1 MTDLAA
7 RIDAMYEKL
16 LTRLD
21 EPGQDGQTPAL
32 NHVTQ
37 ALVAAGNWL
46 KLKRE
51 LEGADWGSELGQAEA
66 GRGSA
71 RLGGARQGM
80 EGRGD
85 DD

>member
-21 EPGQDGQTPAL
+21 EPGQDGQTTPL

-51 LEGADWGSELGQAEA
+51 LEGKEWGSELGKAAE
-66 GRGSA
+66 
-71 RLGGARQGM
+71 
-80 EGRGD
+80 ED
-85 DD
+85 E

>member
-1 MTDLAA
+1 MTNLAA

-21 EPGQDGQTPAL
+21 EPGQDGQTTPL

-51 LEGADWGSELGQAEA
+51 LEGQEWGAELGRAE
-66 GRGSA
+66 
-71 RLGGARQGM
+71 
-80 EGRGD
+80 D

>member
-1 MTDLAA
+1 MSDLAA

-21 EPGQDGQTPAL
+21 EPGEDGQTPAL

-51 LEGADWGSELGQAEA
+51 LEGQEWGAELGKA
-66 GRGSA
+66 GEEKS
-71 RLGGARQGM
+71 
-80 EGRGD
+80 
-85 DD
+85 

>member
-46 KLKRE
+46 KLKAE
-51 LEGADWGSELGQAEA
+51 LEGKEWGSELWKAA
-66 GRGSA
+66 
-71 RLGGARQGM
+71 
-80 EGRGD
+80 D
-85 DD
+85 DDA

>member
-46 KLKRE
+46 KLKAE
-51 LEGADWGSELGQAEA
+51 LEGKARGSELGQA
-66 GRGSA
+66 
-71 RLGGARQGM
+71 
-80 EGRGD
+80 D
-85 DD
+85 DDD

>member
-16 LTRLD
+16 LTKLD
-21 EPGQDGQTPAL
+21 EPGQDGQTLAI

-46 KLKRE
+46 KLKAD
-51 LEGADWGSELGQAEA
+51 LEGQEWGAELGKA
-66 GRGSA
+66 
-71 RLGGARQGM
+71 
-80 EGRGD
+80 D
-85 DD
+85 DDE

>member
-1 MTDLAA
+1 MTDLAS

-32 NHVTQ
+32 NHVTA

-46 KLKRE
+46 KLKAE
-51 LEGADWGSELGQAEA
+51 QEGKEWGSALGKVADED
-66 GRGSA
+66 
-71 RLGGARQGM
+71 
-80 EGRGD
+80 E
-85 DD
+85 

>member
-21 EPGQDGQTPAL
+21 EPGQDGQTTPL

-51 LEGADWGSELGQAEA
+51 LEGQEWGAELGRAE
-66 GRGSA
+66 
-71 RLGGARQGM
+71 
-80 EGRGD
+80 D